1 MKKQNSPRL
10 QAILLAIIT
19 SIFLLAAFDSA
30 FAQKKGAIT
39 EQEVKAYFTDWWTHD
54 CEKSDD
60 CSVAFDS
67 TVRIAPAI
75 RHTFQIPPATYLA
88 YPVKVDFT
96 THKNSGNFHLQHMTR
111 GVYYFYRNSFG
122 DWEMGKEDERI
133 KEEKDEHQDGG
144 TTKAPVAANQ
154 TKGDRQINTPKAENK
169 TTAVNDKDENGFP
182 KPDFSAMEKWFEIV
196 RYEYPTPPERS
207 MTIFIK
213 PKVDFKQRMMNFK
226 MEFLDKDGVIVGT
239 DAAWICCS
247 TQLGD
252 TETGKVGKVTVQVP
266 SEREMEKVVSATI
279 VRIKDNY

>member
-1 MKKQNSPRL
+1 MKNQLNQLRQILPAA
-10 QAILLAIIT
+10 AIAT
-19 SIFLLAAFDSA
+19 IFLLGAFGST

-39 EQEVKAYFTDWWTHD
+39 QEEVKEHFVHWWTHECAPKD
-54 CEKSDD
+54 ECA
-60 CSVAFDS
+60 VVFDGA
-67 TVRIAPAI
+67 VRIAPAV
-75 RHTFQIPPATYLA
+75 RHTFGDTSTYLT

-96 THKNSGNFHLQHMTR
+96 THYNGGWYHLRHHTR

-154 TKGDRQINTPKAENK
+154 TKGGGQTNTPKAENK
-169 TTAVNDKDENGFP
+169 TTAVNGKDENGFP

-196 RYEYPTPPERS
+196 RYEYPEMPERN

-213 PKVDFKQRMMNFK
+213 PKVDFKQRMMFFK
-226 MEFLDKDGVIVGT
+226 MEFLDKDGVLVGT
-239 DAAWICCS
+239 DLAWICCS

-266 SEREMEKVVSATI
+266 SEREMEKVVSTTI
-279 VRIKDNY
+279 VRIKQ

>member
-1 MKKQNSPRL
+1 MKKQII
-10 QAILLAIIT
+10 AKFVLATIAT
-19 SIFLLAAFDSA
+19 IFIVGAFSSA

-39 EQEVKAYFTDWWTHD
+39 EGEVKAYFTDWWTHD
-54 CEKSDD
+54 CEKGDD
-60 CSVAFDS
+60 CSVTFDS
-67 TVRIAPAI
+67 AVRIAPAI

-96 THKNSGNFHLQHMTR
+96 THKNGGTFHLQHMTR

-133 KEEKDEHQDGG
+133 AEEKDDHQDGG
-144 TTKAPVAANQ
+144 TTKAPVNNNP
-154 TKGDRQINTPKAENK
+154 TKNTPQKTENK
-169 TTAVNDKDENGFP
+169 QTVADGKDENGFP

-196 RYEYPTPPERS
+196 RYEYPTPPERN

-213 PKVDFKQRMMNFK
+213 PKVDFKQRMMAFK
-226 MEFLDKDGVIVGT
+226 MEFLDKDGIVVGT

-247 TQLGD
+247 MQLGD

-266 SEREMEKVVSATI
+266 SEREMEKVVSATVI
-279 VRIKDNY
+279 RIKDNY